1 MKEKINNEIKK
12 IAKNSTIFLAIYIFT
27 IEIMFKL
34 LTNTFAWNYSLIRIL
49 ISSLIFSIIIN
60 SILIFIKNIKFKKI
74 ILIII
79 ASLITIY
86 ALAQLGFY
94 NYLGNY
100 TSLNTS
106 SQLGKVT
113 SYIGDYIHSFKY
125 SYYTLFLPL
134 SIYIIYVI
142 TKKEESKYL
151 RYRYVP
157 VLLVTL
163 IISYLITLSVGFMQ
177 NKFQYVSNED
187 LFLNPSLPNV
197 AVNQF
202 GVSVFG
208 ILDLKSKFTNQGQI
222 SNMVDEEI
230 NYEREI
236 DDEEITELIKN
247 ETDSTLNSLNKYFFS
262 RKITEKND
270 YTGKFKG
277 KNVILILLESV
288 NNVMINEKYFPTL
301 YKLYNEGLTFT
312 NNYSPR
318 NNCSTGNNEFSAL
331 TSLFTINNTCTAN
344 EYRQN
349 TYYESIFNLFKK
361 EKYEANS
368 FHNYTEKYY
377 YRNDIHNNLGS
388 KYYGVEDLEI
398 PYDNRYEEWPSDVE
412 LMEKAFEIFK
422 DNDNYITYMATVTTH
437 QPYQKSSE
445 YGDMYLDK
453 FKDLEVSKE
462 IKRYLSKMTVLDKAM
477 KRLLELLEESGEL
490 EDTVLVLFGDHYPYG
505 LKTSE
510 LQKLFDYDL
519 EERKEIE
526 RTPFII
532 YNSKTKGQKFEQ
544 YTTYINILPTL
555 ANLFDLDYD
564 PRLYMGEDLFSS
576 DYSNIAI
583 FADGSWQSPY
593 AYYDAEK
600 SSLIYINDEYKYT
613 DEEIMKINKEINNK
627 ISMSNL
633 AIQKNYFGYLDKK
646 LNEKEQ
652 EPENN
657 SIDNK
662 KPKKSS

>member
-1 MKEKINNEIKK
+1 MKEKMKNEIEK
-12 IAKNSTIFLAIYIFT
+12 IVKNSTIFLTIYIFT

-34 LTNTFAWNYSLIRIL
+34 LTNTFTWNYSLIRIL
-49 ISSLIFSIIIN
+49 ISSLILAIIIN
-60 SILIFIKNIKFKKI
+60 SLLIFVKNTKVKKI
-74 ILIII
+74 ILIAI
-79 ASLITIY
+79 ASLIAIY

-113 SYIGDYIHSFKY
+113 SYISDYIHSFKY
-125 SYYTLFLPL
+125 RYYTLFLPL
-134 SIYIIYVI
+134 LVYIVYVI

-151 RYRYVP
+151 RYRHIP
-157 VLLVTL
+157 VLLITL
-163 IISYLITLSVGFMQ
+163 IISYLITLSADFMQ

-208 ILDLKSKFTNQGQI
+208 ILDVKSKLTNQGQV
-222 SNMVDEEI
+222 SNIVDEEI

-236 DDEEITELIKN
+236 DDEEITELIKS
-247 ETDSTLNSLNKYFFS
+247 EKDSTMNSLNKYFFS

-288 NNVMINEKYFPTL
+288 NNVMINEEYFPTL

-361 EKYEANS
+361 EGYKANS

-377 YRNDIHNNLGS
+377 YRNAIHNSLGS
-388 KYYGVEDLEI
+388 KYYGVEELEI

-422 DNDNYITYMATVTTH
+422 DNKNYITYMATVTTH

-462 IKRYLSKMTVLDKAM
+462 VKRYLSKMTVLDKAM
-477 KRLLELLEESGEL
+477 QRLLELLEESGEL
-490 EDTVLVLFGDHYPYG
+490 EDTVLVMFGDHYPYG
-505 LKTSE
+505 LKTSD

-532 YNSKTKGQKFEQ
+532 YNSETKGQKFEQ

-600 SSLIYINDEYKYT
+600 SSLTYINDEYKYT
-613 DEEIMKINKEINNK
+613 DEEIMKINKEINSK

-633 AIQKNYFGYLDKK
+633 AIQKNYFGYLDEK
-646 LNEKEQ
+646 LNKKNQEQ
-652 EPENN
+652 ENG